1 MVYRRTERGDQ
12 RYYKRRAEI
21 IAAARKLFGDQGYEE
36 TTMQQVVREAG
47 TSIGNC
53 YFYFPNKE
61 ALLLVVIREII
72 SDIWGTADAE
82 LDQIPP
88 GIRKLAIIFYQ
99 SITLMLEH
107 EELGRLMLKGL
118 SLPAVRNAVLEDY
131 RRRVRQLTNENPDIF
146 SGMDVDLK
154 INAAQGAGIAL
165 IEMKLYG
172 ELAEDPMHIGIFMA
186 RYNLQA
192 LGFPKD
198 AVEQAMS
205 RLEQIAMQHRAARM
219 VG

>member
-12 RYYKRRAEI
+12 RYLKRRAEI
-21 IAAARKLFGDQGYEE
+21 VSAARKLFAEQGYEA

-72 SDIWGTADAE
+72 SDIWSSADTE
-82 LDQIPP
+82 LDHVSS
-88 GIRKLAIIFYQ
+88 GIRKLAVILYQ

-107 EELGRLMLKGL
+107 AELGRLMLKGL

-131 RRRVRQLTNENPDIF
+131 RRRVRQLTEENPDLF
-146 SGMDVDLK
+146 NGQDMDLK
-154 INAAQGAGIAL
+154 INATQGAGIAL
-165 IEMKLYG
+165 IEMKLHG
-172 ELAEDPMHIGIFMA
+172 ELSEDPERIGLFMA

-192 LGFPKD
+192 LGFPQD

-205 RLEQIAMQHRAARM
+205 RLGQIAAHQSATRKI
-219 VG
+219 G